1 MATTV
6 RTVAR
11 IPVLLAAGP
20 DTGTIL
26 VHVKN
31 TGNDDLWVGGPTVD
45 TDGPEARGKI
55 APGSGGNIELT
66 STDWLHG
73 FSAGRTTVEVTVPAG
88 SR

>member
-6 RTVAR
+6 KTVAT

-31 TGNDDLWVGGPTVD
+31 TGSADLWVGGYTVD

-55 APGSGGNIELT
+55 APGSGGNIELAP
-66 STDWLHG
+66 SDELYG
-73 FSAGRTTVEVTVPAG
+73 FSLGRTTVEVINPTP
-88 SR
+88 SP